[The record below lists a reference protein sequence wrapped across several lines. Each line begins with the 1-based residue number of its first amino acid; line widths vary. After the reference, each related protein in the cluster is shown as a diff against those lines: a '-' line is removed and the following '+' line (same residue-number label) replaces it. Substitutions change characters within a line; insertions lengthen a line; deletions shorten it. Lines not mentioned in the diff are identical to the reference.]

1 MAICF
6 SAPND
11 VCDWLGPEW
20 ANRSGN
26 RIGRAPLRD
35 RPFFISD
42 RDVTLWK
49 NPKSWKVSAI
59 ITAGEPILKLG
70 PVRSIGPY
78 QMFAISGGGAVE
90 LDKNLREATPEDFS
104 INEDV
109 ELITISKRRKRRR
122 HQHTTV
128 MSESHQLFNYRLRH
142 GYYKRGY
149 VAFSQLYLT
158 QKYNRVCFIDAL
170 RLLSIKAPYRSDGP
184 FWVLADGNV
193 ILKDFGK
200 VLRKVDKVDE
210 HDMGKYVVHSYADLT
225 TARGVNVAAHYEGQ
239 QVGHFYALRVHS
251 ESWNI
256 CDRRHRFSSCKPL
269 WPFLANDTYSIYKL
283 ENLHSES
290 CPVRLIQCLPC
301 SEIMQQWE
309 MHSHQCVSNK
319 RSCSSTQAHSKKRH
333 SLTS

>member
-6 SAPND
+6 SAPID

-26 RIGRAPLRD
+26 RIGRAPLRN

-59 ITAGEPILKLG
+59 IAAGEPILKLG

-90 LDKNLREATPEDFS
+90 LDKNLREAIPEDFS
-104 INEDV
+104 TNEDV
-109 ELITISKRRKRRR
+109 ELITISRRRKRRR
-122 HQHTTV
+122 HQHTTA

-149 VAFSQLYLT
+149 VASSQFCLT

-170 RLLSIKAPYRSDGP
+170 RLLSVKAPYRSDGP

-200 VLRKVDKVDE
+200 LLRKVDKVDE
-210 HDMGKYVVHSYADLT
+210 HDLGKYVVHSHAYLA
-225 TARGVNVAAHYEGQ
+225 TARGETLRRISKGSKLATSMLFACIPSPGIFAI
-239 QVGHFYALRVHS
+239 VGTASVLASPYGHS
-251 ESWNI
+251 
-256 CDRRHRFSSCKPL
+256 
-269 WPFLANDTYSIYKL
+269 
-283 ENLHSES
+283 
-290 CPVRLIQCLPC
+290 
-301 SEIMQQWE
+301 
-309 MHSHQCVSNK
+309 
-319 RSCSSTQAHSKKRH
+319 
-333 SLTS
+333 